1 MPRSATSRSFLVALL
16 FCLEALLIPAT
27 IATNAITLQVEPQT
41 EECFYVHNAA
51 GVQDSYSVVFTVT
64 RGGKLDIYLQVRVL
78 FR

>member
-1 MPRSATSRSFLVALL
+1 MTRSATSWYLLVSLLFFVALI
-16 FCLEALLIPAT
+16 IPAT

-41 EECFYVHNAA
+41 EECFYVHNPP

-64 RGGKLDIYLQVRVL
+64 RGGKLDIYLQVCIL